1 MFRMSRGSFADL
13 EEELDP
19 FLRRDEMKATASSGS
34 PISTRTRL
42 AVTLRWLAGGSHIDL
57 CFAWGI
63 AHSTFYSERGIFSSL
78 IPLIPSFPFLSPD
91 SFFPFPG
98 FSQYKVFSG
107 RPSKPLTLC
116 SSLVSAST
124 MCMLWRTWRKASVS
138 IRMEQWMVW

>member
-91 SFFPFPG
+91 SESMS
-98 FSQYKVFSG
+98 FSQLFSFVKKFQK
-107 RPSKPLTLC
+107 RHF
-116 SSLVSAST
+116 
-124 MCMLWRTWRKASVS
+124 SVHRRF
-138 IRMEQWMVW
+138 IFMKNL